1 MLIFI
6 LVIKSKEKKGNL
18 KKTYQ
23 IQMKIMGFVNNSIG
37 SFSNLLNESKSRS
50 TEGLF
55 FSKLFLFLVILILQ
69 IILYSNLAVRNSN

>member
-50 TEGLF
+50 AEGLF

-69 IILYSNLAVRNSN
+69 IILYANLAVRNSN